1 MIANI
6 FIFYLQVQEI
16 INPKILIIS
25 IMKHLKPLKLS
36 ILEYIFSNYAILFKN
51 AYYYSQIQLKERI
64 ITKRR
69 IEEMFSAD
77 YFNFYSNFWNT
88 GETIG
93 LSGGDT
99 KCIIKK
105 EEKIGCIS
113 MIDTSEFSKIKFFE
127 ITIDDFVK

>member
-1 MIANI
+1 MIVNI

-16 INPKILIIS
+16 INPKISIILS
-25 IMKHLKPLKLS
+25 IKHLKPLKLS
-36 ILEYIFSNYAILFKN
+36 IIEYIFSNYAILFKN
-51 AYYYSQIQLKERI
+51 SYSYSDIQLKERI

-93 LSGGDT
+93 LNG
-99 KCIIKK
+99 
-105 EEKIGCIS
+105 
-113 MIDTSEFSKIKFFE
+113 
-127 ITIDDFVK
+127 

>member
-1 MIANI
+1 
-6 FIFYLQVQEI
+6 
-16 INPKILIIS
+16 
-25 IMKHLKPLKLS
+25 MKHLKPLKLS
-36 ILEYIFSNYAILFKN
+36 ILTYIFSNYAMLFKN
-51 AYYYSQIQLKERI
+51 AYSCSDIQLKERI

-88 GETIG
+88 GATIE

-105 EEKIGCIS
+105 EGKIGCIL
-113 MIDTSEFSKIKFFE
+113 MIYTSEFWKIKFFE
-127 ITIDDFVK
+127 TTIADFGKN

>member
-1 MIANI
+1 MITNI

-25 IMKHLKPLKLS
+25 SMKHLKPLKLS
-36 ILEYIFSNYAILFKN
+36 ILEYNFSNYAILFKN
-51 AYYYSQIQLKERI
+51 AYSHSDIQLKERTI
-64 ITKRR
+64 IKRR

-93 LSGGDT
+93 LSGRCT
-99 KCIIKK
+99 KCITKK
-105 EEKIGCIS
+105 RRKNW
-113 MIDTSEFSKIKFFE
+113 MY
-127 ITIDDFVK
+127 IDDRH

>member
-16 INPKILIIS
+16 INPKILVIS
-25 IMKHLKPLKLS
+25 SMKHLKPLKLS

-51 AYYYSQIQLKERI
+51 AYSYSDIQLKERI
-64 ITKRR
+64 ITRGR
-69 IEEMFSAD
+69 IEEIFSAD

-105 EEKIGCIS
+105 E
-113 MIDTSEFSKIKFFE
+113 
-127 ITIDDFVK
+127 